1 MATDDEG
8 RKGDVPLAYVHTTPA
23 EPAPPRDPPDVHE
36 LALGS
41 TLGMS
46 GPPPGPTT
54 GELAAGTRLGRFVV
68 RAQLGAGGMGI
79 VFAGEDV
86 ELGRP
91 VAIKVVRSDIDQP
104 AYRDRLLREAQ
115 AMARLE
121 HPHVVRVYEVGTDR
135 GRLFVAME
143 LVDGVTLTKWLE
155 PERPWRDII
164 AMFLQAGDGL
174 AAVHRTGLVHRDF
187 KPDNV
192 LVDRG
197 GQARVADFGLARVE
211 DNSMPPLTRTGLVM
225 GTPGYMAPEQQWGSD
240 VDARADQYSF
250 CVALREAT
258 KRSADLPKQV
268 RAAIARGLSYDASE
282 RFASMDELLVQL
294 RGTVRHAA
302 RWAFAGVALVI
313 VVAGAVTAVVAVS
326 ERGRSETSTKLVTS
340 PIVVQTPIVIPSEDR
355 APRTPMATARAA
367 AAAPA
372 AAASA
377 SAAPAPA
384 KPTGLG
390 SFTAPGN
397 TAAPPVPPPAKPT
410 HAGSAAKAALVR
422 HEIDPKHRVPVR
434 VAVHDLG
441 YGGLTFVGDPRDD
454 EQLTRDQIAAQG
466 PDDHLQRG
474 GLIFALGAVQR
485 REGRCGSAIATW
497 NSAFEHLAKADQAN
511 RHEPLVWRFWA
522 RTKFAI
528 ALCMLEEGRGL
539 DAWALLDGDVRRNS
553 FGFPADE
560 RAAFHFVAGVTGWE
574 TGDPDAIHEIQ
585 MGMGVGATKE
595 MKVAAENWAKLVGL

>member
-1 MATDDEG
+1 MSTDDER
-8 RKGDVPLAYVHTTPA
+8 RKRDVAIAHVQTTPA
-23 EPAPPRDPPDVHE
+23 EQD
-36 LALGS
+36 LAQGS
-41 TLGMS
+41 TLGM
-46 GPPPGPTT
+46 GDAPPPGPTT

-68 RAQLGAGGMGI
+68 RAQLGQGGMGI
-79 VFAGEDV
+79 VFAGEDI

-143 LVDGVTLTKWLE
+143 YVDGETLTKWLV
-155 PERPWRDII
+155 PARPWRDIV
-164 AMFLQAGDGL
+164 AMFVQVGDGL
-174 AAVHRTGLVHRDF
+174 AAVHRSGLVHRDF

-258 KRSADLPKQV
+258 KRNPDLPKAV
-268 RAAIARGLSYDASE
+268 RAAIARGLAYDAAE
-282 RFASMDELLVQL
+282 RFPSMAELLAQL

-302 RWAFAGVALVI
+302 RWAFAGVALV
-313 VVAGAVTAVVAVS
+313 VVVGGAVTAVVASSGGV
-326 ERGRSETSTKLVTS
+326 RTETKTQIVQS
-340 PIVVQTPIVIPSEDR
+340 PVIVQTPIVVPADDE
-355 APRTPMATARAA
+355 RTPTAMATAPKPVPP
-367 AAAPA
+367 APA
-372 AAASA
+372 AAPP
-377 SAAPAPA
+377 PAPP

-390 SFTAPGN
+390 SYTRPGSGSGSGSGSNAISTAKP
-397 TAAPPVPPPAKPT
+397 APAPPPSTPAPK
-410 HAGSAAKAALVR
+410 AKVVR

-434 VAVHDLG
+434 VVVHDLG
-441 YGGLTFVGDPRDD
+441 YGGLTFIGDPTDD
-454 EQLTRDQIAAQG
+454 EKLTRDQLAAQG
-466 PDDHLQRG
+466 PDDHLQRAA
-474 GLIFALGAVQR
+474 LIYALGAAQR
-485 REGRCGSAIATW
+485 REGRCGTAIATW
-497 NSAFEHLAKADQAN
+497 ASAFEALSKANEAN
-511 RHEPLVWRFWA
+511 RTDALVWRFWT
-522 RTKFAI
+522 RTKFAMAI
-528 ALCMLEEGRGL
+528 CMLEEGRGL
-539 DAWALLDGDVRRNS
+539 DAWALLDKDVRQTS
-553 FGFPADE
+553 FGFPDDE
-560 RAAFHFVAGVTGWE
+560 RAAFHFVAGVAGWE

-585 MGMGVGATKE
+585 MGMGFGATKP